1 MARFFIDRPVFA
13 WVIALLIILAGILS
27 IRGLPIAQYPDI
39 APPVVNISASYPGAS
54 ARVVEETVTSVI
66 EREMN
71 GVQGLM
77 YISATS
83 SQGSAGLSLTF
94 KQGVNPD
101 LAAVDVQNRLKTIEV
116 RLPEIVRRNG
126 IAVEKSADSFQL
138 IVSLTA
144 DDASTSEVD
153 LGELAAANVIQTLRR
168 VQGVGKVQSFS
179 PEYAM
184 RIWPDPKK
192 MAALNVT
199 ASDIASAIRS
209 YNARVTVGQ
218 IGANGVP
225 ENSPISASIESDAV
239 LATPEDFAQV
249 QLRTNPDGSAL
260 LVKDLAKVEL
270 GSSDYSFSS
279 KVNGKNAAGMAIK
292 MAPGSNAVATVKR
305 IRAALDELQT
315 YFPPGVTYQISYDTS
330 AFVSIS
336 IEKVLNTLLEA
347 IVLVFLVMYLFMQN
361 FRATLIPTVVVPIA
375 LMGTFC
381 VMYALGFS
389 INVLTMFGMVLAIG
403 IVVDDAIVV
412 VENVERL
419 MAEEGL
425 SPYEAT
431 IKAMSQISGA
441 IVGITVVLVS
451 VFIPMAFFSGAVG
464 NIYRQFSLSLS
475 VSIAFS
481 AFLALSLTPAL
492 CATLLKPITPGEV
505 HGNRGFFGWFNR
517 RFVWVTEH
525 YQGRTKKILQKP
537 IRWMMVYASIVAVV
551 ALLFVR
557 LPTAFLPDEDQG
569 NFMVVVMLPQGAT
582 MAETDAVLSEISQYL
597 QKNEPIEYVFEVGGF
612 SIYGT
617 GTSSGMLFVTLRDWK
632 ERTAVEQQVK
642 AIVDRVNMKFYG
654 RPNQT
659 IFALNAPP
667 LPELGSTGG
676 FDLRLQDRGNIGKD
690 ALAAA
695 RDRLLANGAK
705 SEAVTNLMFAGLPD
719 APLVQLDIDRRKA
732 SALGVSMDDINDTLA
747 TMFGSNYIGDFVYG
761 NQIRRVI
768 MQAQGAS
775 RQSLDDLNN
784 LRVRNAS
791 GELVA
796 LSSFV
801 SMRWTTGA
809 PQLTRFNGYPAFT
822 INGNAAPGRSSGEA
836 MAEMERL
843 SRELGKGIGF
853 QWAGQSYE
861 EQLSGSQASMLFAV
875 SILIVFLALAALY
888 ESWLIPL
895 SVILVVPLG
904 VLGALLGVTLRDM
917 PNDIYFKVGL
927 IATIGLS
934 AKNAIL
940 IVEFAKDLYAGG
952 MNIIDATVEA
962 SRQRLRPIVMTSL
975 AFGVGVLP
983 LALATGAASGA
994 QSAIGTSVLGGI
1006 ISATVLA
1013 IFLVPLFFALIGRYI
1028 KRSPSPDKDVV
1039 SV

>member
-13 WVIALLIILAGILS
+13 WVIALLIILSGILA

-126 IAVEKSADSFQL
+126 ISVEKSADSFQL

-153 LGELAAANVIQTLRR
+153 LGELASANVIQTLRR

-199 ASDIASAIRS
+199 AADIASAIRS

-239 LATPEDFAQV
+239 LATPEDFGNV
-249 QLRTNPDGSAL
+249 QLRTNADGSAL

-375 LMGTFC
+375 LMGTFS

-431 IKAMSQISGA
+431 VKAMSQISGA

-492 CATLLKPITPGEV
+492 CATLLKPIVPGDA
-505 HGNRGFFGWFNR
+505 HGSRGFFGWFNR
-517 RFVWVTEH
+517 RFAWLTDR

-537 IRWMMVYASIVAVV
+537 IRWMVVYGSILAVV

-642 AIVDRVNMKFYG
+642 AIVDRVNMRFYG

-676 FDLRLQDRGNIGKD
+676 FDLRLQDRGNIGKE

-695 RDRLLANGAK
+695 RDKLLANGAK

-719 APLVQLDIDRRKA
+719 APLVRLDIDRRKA

-768 MQAQGAS
+768 MQAQGHS

-784 LRVRNAS
+784 LRVRNAQ

-801 SMRWTTGA
+801 TMSWTTGA

-822 INGNAAPGRSSGEA
+822 INGSAAPGRSSGEA

-861 EQLSGSQASMLFAV
+861 EQLSGSQASMLFGV

-1028 KRSPSPDKDVV
+1028 KRSPPPDKDVA